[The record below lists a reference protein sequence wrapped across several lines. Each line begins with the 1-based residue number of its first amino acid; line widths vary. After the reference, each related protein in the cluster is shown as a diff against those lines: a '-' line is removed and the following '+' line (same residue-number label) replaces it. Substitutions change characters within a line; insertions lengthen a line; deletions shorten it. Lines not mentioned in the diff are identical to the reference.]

1 MKAWKLREMLVV
13 SPVQKAA
20 RRLKFDPEL
29 TIIRGKNDTGKSSLI
44 KTIFNTFG
52 ARPAKL
58 SDQWKKLNVTSLI
71 RFSIGPKEYCI
82 LRAGDLFGV
91 FDDEARPLHR
101 AASVGELSPYLAQL
115 FDFKLKLPDRI
126 TGKPIVPPPAFYFL
140 PFYIDQD
147 AGWTATWSSFANLQQ
162 FPGAKKDLAEYHVGI
177 FPNEYYQ
184 RKAAKAEVQQQLEE
198 PRVKERV
205 LRGLQADIEQRTKE
219 MTVELDVKEFKL
231 VIDRL
236 LKRAESLKQREDEY
250 RTAIVELRN
259 RLDEVSAQRAIVERT
274 RDELRLD
281 YNYAN
286 AAPDEVQCPTCGAG
300 YSNHISERFEFAK
313 DEQQCIELLAE
324 LANKTVKLER
334 EIATEQERLT
344 QSTAELREVEDLL
357 AAKKSE
363 VTLGQ
368 LIESEGRKGF
378 RKALEADVSIV
389 QRQIGELEAT
399 VRGHDEEM
407 KKFASKERRQSIVN
421 DYRHRMEHHFAWL
434 NVNSSDSTLL
444 KRIDAKA
451 NETGSDLP
459 RSILAYTM
467 SIWGVMSKYGSSEAF
482 APMAIDAINQQE
494 QDDQNLVKMLTLIRD
509 HRPPGTQLIMGV
521 VDTKDVEF
529 PGTEV
534 RMTKKYSAL
543 LASEFQSVNDELS
556 PYLDALIASP
566 RF

>member
-1 MKAWKLREMLVV
+1 MKTWKLREMLVV

-20 RRLKFDPEL
+20 RRLRFDPEL

-52 ARPAKL
+52 ASPARI
-58 SDQWKKLNVTSLI
+58 SDRWKALNVTALV
-71 RFSIGPKEYCI
+71 RFSMGSKNYCI
-82 LRAGDLFGV
+82 LRTRDLFGV
-91 FDDEARPLHR
+91 FDDEARLLHR

-115 FDFKLKLPDRI
+115 FDFKLKLPDRN
-126 TGKPIVPPPAFYFL
+126 TGKPVVPPPAFYFL

-147 AGWTATWSSFANLQQ
+147 AGWAATWSSFANLQQ
-162 FPGAKKDLAEYHVGI
+162 FPRARKDLAEYHVGI

-184 RKAAKAEVQQQLEE
+184 RKAAKAEFQQQMEE
-198 PRVKERV
+198 PKMKERV
-205 LRGLQADIEQRTKE
+205 LRGLQADIEQRSKGI
-219 MTVELDVKEFKL
+219 TVELDIKEFKL
-231 VIDRL
+231 VVDKL
-236 LKRAESLKQREDEY
+236 LTRAASLKQREDEY
-250 RTAIVELRN
+250 RTNIVELRN

-313 DEQQCIELLAE
+313 DEQHCIELLAE
-324 LANKTVKLER
+324 LVGKAAKLER
-334 EIATEQERLT
+334 EIATAQERLT

-357 AAKKSE
+357 EARKGE
-363 VTLGQ
+363 VTLGEI
-368 LIESEGRKGF
+368 IESEGRKGF

-389 QRQIGELEAT
+389 QNQIGEIEAT

-407 KKFASKERRQSIVN
+407 KKFASKERRQTIVD
-421 DYRHRMEHHFAWL
+421 DYRHRMEHHLMWL
-434 NVNSSDSTLL
+434 NVNGNHPKLL
-444 KRIDAKA
+444 KQIDAKV
-451 NETGSDLP
+451 NETGSDQP

-509 HRPPGTQLIMGV
+509 HRPQGTQLVMGV

-534 RMTKKYSAL
+534 RMERKYSAL
-543 LASEFQSVNDELS
+543 LASEFQSINDELS
-556 PYLDALIASP
+556 SYLDTLTMNP
-566 RF
+566 QP